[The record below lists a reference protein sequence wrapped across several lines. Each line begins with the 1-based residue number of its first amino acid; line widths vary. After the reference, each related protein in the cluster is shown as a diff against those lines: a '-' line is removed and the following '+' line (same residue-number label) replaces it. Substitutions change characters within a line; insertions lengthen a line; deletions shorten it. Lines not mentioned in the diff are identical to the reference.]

1 MKLFFAAWPLLGLD
15 AAYTPVLPANTYKGK
30 FPDECPELCSIGGA
44 SSYNWTR
51 VHDLKTLNA
60 CREPMILDFNVQTL
74 LDDRKTIVNLRA
86 CVFTG
91 QETFNATSTSLHN
104 VAIAA
109 AAAGS
114 KDNNP
119 LVVTDGCGAKTASVS
134 VAPKKDVT
142 THRPSIPVDAG
153 DTSKAA
159 SLLRSYLDRA
169 GQCGNTISF
178 ATFGSAVVGLYA
190 GADVAHQGELALLTE
205 FQKAAETGARSLE
218 VCQAK
223 NASYT
228 VGVFTAPK
236 ASIAAAQEAVR
247 SWANGEC
254 LTGGASLPST
264 QMAVLVSKVGGQL
277 NSTHLINSNSTTLR
291 RSLHQRD
298 TCRTEQVKLHDGCAD
313 LASRCNI
320 PGADI
325 TKYNP
330 QPNFCSTLKVDQVY
344 CCGPG
349 DLPDNRPKPGADG
362 SCHAYA
368 TAQNDNC
375 YDLGQKFGISVSD
388 IENFN
393 KNTWGWAG
401 CGNVP
406 YPLNMCLSSGSPP
419 MPITIPGVICGP
431 QVPGTQ
437 KPTDGTAITNLNLCP
452 LNACCDIWGWC
463 GTTPDF
469 CTPTPADSGA
479 PGTARPGTNG
489 CISNCGTD
497 LINNGS
503 PPDQFRTVGYFEGF
517 NFERTCLHMDA
528 SSIAFGATQYT
539 HIHFAFGT
547 LNADFSIN
555 MTNVQTQFDQFTAQ
569 SGFKKV
575 LSFGGWDFSTDPST
589 YTRFRDSTKPENR
602 DGFVNALVYFM
613 NNVGKISIKQRRGN
627 H

>member
-1 MKLFFAAWPLLGLD
+1 MKLSVVVWPLLGHLA
-15 AAYTPVLPANTYKGK
+15 AAYTPLLPANTYKGK
-30 FPDECPELCSIGGA
+30 FPDECPELCSVGGA

-60 CREPMILDFNVQTL
+60 CREPMILDFNVQAL
-74 LDDRKTIVNLRA
+74 LDDPKTSVNLRA

-91 QETFNATSTSLHN
+91 HETFNATSISLHN
-104 VAIAA
+104 SVTT
-109 AAAGS
+109 GK
-114 KDNNP
+114 KDDNP
-119 LVVTDGCGAKTASVS
+119 LVVTDSCGAKTASLS
-134 VAPKKDVT
+134 VVPKKDVS
-142 THRPSIPVDAG
+142 THRASISIDAD
-153 DTSKAA
+153 DTVKAT
-159 SLLRSYLDRA
+159 SFLRSYLDRA

-190 GADVAHQGELALLTE
+190 CADVAHQGELALLAE
-205 FQKAAETGARSLE
+205 FEEAAHTGAYSLQ

-223 NASYT
+223 NASYS
-228 VGVFTAPK
+228 VGISAAPK
-236 ASIAAAQEAVR
+236 TAIAAAQEAVR

-254 LTGGASLPST
+254 LSGGASLPSS
-264 QMAVLVSKVGGQL
+264 QMTVLVSKIGGAGQQL
-277 NSTHLINSNSTTLR
+277 NSTHPMNFNSTAHK

-298 TCRTEQVKLHDGCAD
+298 LCRMEKVKHNDGCAE
-313 LASRCNI
+313 LASRCGI
-320 PGADI
+320 PGDDI

-330 QPNFCSTLKVDQVY
+330 QPGFCGTLKDDQVY

-349 DLPDNRPKPGADG
+349 DLPDNRPKPNSDG
-362 SCHAYA
+362 SCYAYP
-368 TAQNDNC
+368 TTKNDNC
-375 YDLGQKFGISVSD
+375 YDLAHTFGITQDD

-393 KNTWGWAG
+393 KNTWGWIG

-419 MPITIPGVICGP
+419 MPISIPGVICGP

-437 KPTDGTAITNLNLCP
+437 RPTDGTAISDLNPCP

-497 LINNGS
+497 LVNNGS
-503 PPDQFRTVGYFEGF
+503 PPDQFRTVGYYEGF
-517 NFERTCLHMDA
+517 NYERKCMHMDA
-528 SSIAFGATQYT
+528 SSIVFSATPYT

-555 MTNVQTQFDQFTAQ
+555 MTHVQSQFDHFAAQ
-569 SGFKKV
+569 SGFKKI

-602 DGFVNALVYFM
+602 DGFVNALVYFI
-613 NNVGKISIKQRRGN
+613 NNVSKSS
-627 H
+627 